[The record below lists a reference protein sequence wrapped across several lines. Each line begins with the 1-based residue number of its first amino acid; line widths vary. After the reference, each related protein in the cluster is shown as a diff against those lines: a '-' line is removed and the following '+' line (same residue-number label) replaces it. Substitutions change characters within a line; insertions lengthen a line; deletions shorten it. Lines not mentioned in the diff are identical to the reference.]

1 MKNSVQVFKNGELGE
16 LKVIEVNDGEL
27 WFVGK
32 EVAKILGYSET
43 SVMLRRLDEDE
54 KSKIEPTLI
63 VGTNNMAREITIIN
77 ESGLYSSILGSKLP
91 QAKQF
96 KKWVTSEV
104 LPTLRK
110 TGKYELQE
118 SPTSELQQIATN
130 TLLQIAYQAD
140 NLVNKTNKLDNYY
153 IPKHKTKLGYNKIIK
168 TCLANNDT
176 KKNCKLAKETL
187 LLKLGR
193 FNTYEEVP
201 IDILENSNTIGLI
214 YDICKNINITCGGI
228 L

>member
-1 MKNSVQVFKNGELGE
+1 MKNELQIFKNNELGDVRTIANE
-16 LKVIEVNDGEL
+16 EGI

-32 EVAKILGYSET
+32 DVAEILGYVKSRNAIANH
-43 SVMLRRLDEDE
+43 VDIED
-54 KSKIEPTLI
+54 KMDAPIQGV
-63 VGTNNMAREITIIN
+63 VGGTQQMILIN
-77 ESGLYSSILGSKLP
+77 ESGLYSLIFKSKLP

-110 TGKYELQE
+110 TGRYELQE
-118 SPTSELQQIATN
+118 NTTSELQQIASD

-140 NLVNKTNKLDNYY
+140 ILVDKTNKLDNYY
-153 IPKHKTKLGYNKIIK
+153 IPKHKTKLGYNKVIK

-187 LLKLGR
+187 LLRLGNY
-193 FNTYEEVP
+193 NTYEEVP
-201 IDILENSNTIGLI
+201 IDILEENNIIGLI
-214 YDICKNINITCGGI
+214 YDICKNINTSCGGVI
-228 L
+228 